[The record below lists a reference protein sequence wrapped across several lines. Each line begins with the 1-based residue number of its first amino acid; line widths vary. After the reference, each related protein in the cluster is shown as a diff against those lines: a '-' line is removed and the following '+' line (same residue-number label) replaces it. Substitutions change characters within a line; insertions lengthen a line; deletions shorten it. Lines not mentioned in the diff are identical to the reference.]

1 MVSVKLED
9 DVNLSSFQIAR
20 IVWLICFPLLVS
32 SALSIWIILN
42 LISASENKQSQV
54 IGEAIAAQLAA
65 SVSEYLVSEDR
76 LSLTVLLSD
85 LVQEGVFSKATI
97 YGADDGLVATAGD
110 HESANSQVYTAEIPY
125 QDSIAGYV
133 RITLSEDRLFTDN
146 SRTLFWIVLL
156 NLMLLLG
163 TGFYARRIA
172 HRMTQPIHEPARSQS
187 GDSAIE
193 SKAKEP
199 GFSLP
204 IIKASSR
211 FDRKVAAVED
221 DFTDFTVLA
230 LKLRPARVIEELRIS
245 IKQVISLYKGRIESF
260 DDDEISVLFTKED
273 DHCFQSICTALV
285 IQSLAREFDFADY
298 KAGVV
303 CGSERTEVQQVRK
316 KASYFASVA
325 QNELLVS
332 DSVYLF
338 NEIAELVKIS
348 EFHGAMSPDSQLY
361 RIEGLIDTH
370 QRLIDSQARQLT
382 GNEAL

>member
-1 MVSVKLED
+1 MVSE
-9 DVNLSSFQIAR
+9 
-20 IVWLICFPLLVS
+20 
-32 SALSIWIILN
+32 ALSIWIILN
-42 LISASENKQSQV
+42 LISESESRQSQV
-54 IGEAIAAQLAA
+54 IGKAIAAQLAA

-85 LVQEGVFSKATI
+85 LVQEGIFSKATI
-97 YGADDGLVATAGD
+97 YGADDRLVATAGE
-110 HESANSQVYTAEIPY
+110 HESEHSHVYTAEIPY

-133 RITLSEDRLFTDN
+133 RITLSEDRLFTDY
-146 SRTLFWIVLL
+146 SKTLFWLVLL
-156 NLMLLLG
+156 NLILLLG
-163 TGFYARRIA
+163 TGFYAKRIA
-172 HRMTQPIHEPARSQS
+172 NRMTHPIHESARSQNR
-187 GDSAIE
+187 DSTTE
-193 SKAKEP
+193 TKGREP

-211 FDRKVAAVED
+211 FDRKVVPVED
-221 DFTDFTVLA
+221 NFTEFTVLA
-230 LKLRPARVIEELRIS
+230 LKLRPARLIEELRTN
-245 IKQVISLYKGRIESF
+245 IKQVISLYKGQIESF
-260 DDDEISVLFTKED
+260 DDDEITVLFTKQD

-338 NEIAELVKIS
+338 KEISELVKIS

-382 GNEAL
+382 GNEAQ

>member
-1 MVSVKLED
+1 MVSDKPEE
-9 DVNLSSFQIAR
+9 DVNLSSLQIAR
-20 IVWLICFPLLVS
+20 IVWLICLPLLAS

-42 LISASENKQSQV
+42 LISESESRQSQV
-54 IGEAIAAQLAA
+54 IGKAIAAQLAA

-85 LVQEGVFSKATI
+85 LVQEGIFSKATI
-97 YGADDGLVATAGD
+97 YGADDRLVATAGE
-110 HESANSQVYTAEIPY
+110 HESEHSHVYTAEIPY

-133 RITLSEDRLFTDN
+133 RITLSEDRLFTDY
-146 SRTLFWIVLL
+146 SKTLFWLVLL
-156 NLMLLLG
+156 NLILLLG
-163 TGFYARRIA
+163 TGFYAKRIA
-172 HRMTQPIHEPARSQS
+172 NRMTHPIHESASSQNR
-187 GDSAIE
+187 DSTTE
-193 SKAKEP
+193 TKGREP

-211 FDRKVAAVED
+211 FDRKVVPVED
-221 DFTDFTVLA
+221 NFTEFTVLA
-230 LKLRPARVIEELRIS
+230 LKLRPARLIEELRTN
-245 IKQVISLYKGRIESF
+245 IKQVISLYKGQIESF
-260 DDDEISVLFTKED
+260 DDDEITVLFTKQD

-338 NEIAELVKIS
+338 KEISELVKIS

-382 GNEAL
+382 GNEAQ